1 MQCLT
6 VGSYEATGG
15 AQRTGDNGMVL
26 NKTVWV
32 LNNFF
37 EILSEQFIIII
48 RKGQVP
54 IEVGQACQSSM
65 ALTDTVETVLIVFK
79 VKDIYSPSWAKKAV

>member
-6 VGSYEATGG
+6 VGSYGATGG
-15 AQRTGDNGMVL
+15 RQRTGDSGIVL

-37 EILSEQFIIII
+37 EILSEQFIII
-48 RKGQVP
+48 RQGQVP
-54 IEVGQACQSSM
+54 IEVGQAYQSST